1 MLSVHMS
8 HLGPTGKQTTF
19 KVFFVN
25 IGAGRET
32 RRRLTWPKPTRR
44 WFISLWNS
52 VGSHDCR
59 LSLARIVSEQNDRG
73 VAGFLS
79 PSFFRGLRG
88 RFMPFE
94 PVGDTVHVDVYADTH
109 ISSRRV
115 KKKTRGEERRG
126 KRRTYPMRRVSTK
139 TPFSGLRPG
148 ASTAHRRSSARPH
161 RIHLAAAVPPAVCT
175 YITKTV
181 STHQLE
187 REKKVNQLTVF
198 FDARSPPY

>member
-1 MLSVHMS
+1 MLSVHVS

-59 LSLARIVSEQNDRG
+59 LSLARTVSEQNDRG

-115 KKKTRGEERRG
+115 KKKNKGRGEEGEETHISHAACKHKNAIFGPTPGSEHSSSTVLGTSPSNSSRSRCAAC
-126 KRRTYPMRRVSTK
+126 RMYLHYVST
-139 TPFSGLRPG
+139 TS
-148 ASTAHRRSSARPH
+148 
-161 RIHLAAAVPPAVCT
+161 
-175 YITKTV
+175 
-181 STHQLE
+181 
-187 REKKVNQLTVF
+187 
-198 FDARSPPY
+198 